1 MKVVDF
7 PETGGRRL
15 RQRSRLVKPGG
26 RGANT
31 ISPPFNSLFA
41 TTVSLPA
48 ACGSTNLPNFTPP
61 YPP

>member
-26 RGANT
+26 RGADS
-31 ISPPFNSLFA
+31 IPPFNSLFA

-48 ACGSTNLPNFTPP
+48 AYGSTHLPNFTCP